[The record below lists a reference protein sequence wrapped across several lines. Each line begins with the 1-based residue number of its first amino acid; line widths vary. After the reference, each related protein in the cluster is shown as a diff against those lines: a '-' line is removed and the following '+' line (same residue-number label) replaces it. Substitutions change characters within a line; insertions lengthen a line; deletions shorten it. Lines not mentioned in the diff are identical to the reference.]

1 MTLPPHAARLSLP
14 HQLRRP
20 AGDGPHP
27 TVMAL
32 HGRGSDE
39 ADLLGLA
46 PYLNE
51 RLLWISPR
59 APLPLEGGFEWY
71 RLPSIGVPDPATFA
85 AALET
90 LDRFLAE
97 AVQAYPIDPK
107 RLYLLGFSQGGMMAY
122 AFTLTQPARV
132 AGVAAHSSYIP
143 LTALQAL
150 RPVDEAGL
158 RGKPFIILH
167 GKQDPMIPLAWA
179 QQARDTLTRLG
190 ADLAYYEFP
199 MAHNVSDRSLAAL
212 DAWLDKQLEKAGSH
226 V

>member
-1 MTLPPHAARLSLP
+1 MTQSSQAARLSLH
-14 HQLRRP
+14 HQVRRP

-27 TVMAL
+27 TVIAL

-46 PYLNE
+46 PYLDE

-71 RLPSIGVPDPATFA
+71 RLPSIGVPDPTTFA
-85 AALET
+85 AALEA
-90 LDRFLAE
+90 LDRFLTE
-97 AVQAYPIDPK
+97 AVQTYPVDP
-107 RLYLLGFSQGGMMAY
+107 RHLYLLGFSQGGMMAY
-122 AFTLTQPARV
+122 AFTLSQPARV
-132 AGVAAHSSYIP
+132 AGVMAHSSYIP
-143 LTALQAL
+143 LAALQAV
-150 RPVDEAGL
+150 RAVDEAGM
-158 RGKPFIILH
+158 RGKPFIVLH
-167 GKQDPMIPLAWA
+167 GRHDPMIPLAWA

-212 DAWLDKQLEKAGSH
+212 DAWLDKQLEKAGNH
-226 V
+226 A